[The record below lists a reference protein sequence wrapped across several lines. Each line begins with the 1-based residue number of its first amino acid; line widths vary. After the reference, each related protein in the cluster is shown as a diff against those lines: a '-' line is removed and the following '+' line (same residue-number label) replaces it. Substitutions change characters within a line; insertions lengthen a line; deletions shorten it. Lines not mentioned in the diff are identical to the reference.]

1 MSYLGNPLSSQNF
14 PVDYF
19 TGNGTQTNFT
29 LSQTPAS
36 ATAIQ
41 VYVGGVKQLS
51 SIVNP
56 SYFVA
61 GNILVLSAAPVNG
74 TPIEVNYL
82 GLLSQV
88 NVPATQSITPSML
101 SLQVA
106 NAFLYQTTTTGSSN
120 TFTLNAPPISA
131 NAVVVTANGI
141 TQYDYSISGSTL
153 TLNFMPPANQLLRVQ
168 ALALAQAGVPSD
180 GSVTSTKY
188 GVGSITS
195 NTIFGS
201 SVITLDKIASVSNT
215 AITGNIISSQITSV
229 ANTQITGYI
238 ANTQL
243 TPNLTLAGNTTFS
256 GTITVGGGFILTP
269 NTVTSNISIPTGYN
283 ASFVGPMIVANNVV
297 VSTAT
302 GSRLVIL

>member
-29 LSQTPAS
+29 LTQTPAS

-61 GNILVLSAAPVNG
+61 GNILVLSAAPANG

-195 NTIFGS
+195 NTIFGAAVVTS
-201 SVITLDKIASVSNT
+201 DKIVSVANT
-215 AITGNIISSQITSV
+215 QITGNIISSQIAPGAVGS
-229 ANTQITGYI
+229 G
-238 ANTQL
+238 QL
-243 TPNLTLAGNTTFS
+243 ASNLTFS

-269 NTVTSNISIPTGYN
+269 NTVTSNVTIPTGYN

-297 VSTAT
+297 VSTAN

>member
-1 MSYLGNPLSSQNF
+1 MSYIGNPLSSQNF

-61 GNILVLSAAPVNG
+61 GNILVLSAAPANG

-180 GSVTSTKY
+180 GSVTSIKMAP
-188 GVGSITS
+188 GAISS
-195 NTIFGS
+195 NTILTTGVVTS
-201 SVITLDKIASVSNT
+201 DKIVSVANT
-215 AITGNIISSQITSV
+215 QITGNIISSQIAQGAVGS
-229 ANTQITGYI
+229 G
-238 ANTQL
+238 QL
-243 TPNLTLAGNTTFS
+243 ASNLTFS

-269 NTVTSNISIPTGYN
+269 NTVTSNVTIPTGYN
-283 ASFVGPMIVANNVV
+283 ASFVGPMIVANNVI